1 MGGVAVNVSLLL
13 SWLQWAGV
21 QRRLKKLRERELV
34 LPPDGVFLGG
44 APRLS
49 LTRQHQ
55 KLNVLPKVGRKR
67 LLPNLRSKH
76 YPGEEEECPNDA
88 CMHDFCLEEKLIY
101 TCL

>member
-44 APRLS
+44 GSTSESDSPPLKPPHESCNLLCRLVQCIYDSPTHIPREPL
-49 LTRQHQ
+49 
-55 KLNVLPKVGRKR
+55 
-67 LLPNLRSKH
+67 
-76 YPGEEEECPNDA
+76 
-88 CMHDFCLEEKLIY
+88 
-101 TCL
+101 